1 LDLCIFLLL
10 DIYMVNQNHLENDN
24 YCLSKIKEGDEHC
37 FNLIF
42 EKYRNQL
49 FSYLYKVTKSRETA
63 EEIVLDVFLKLWH
76 GREAVTEIENLE
88 AFLMRVA
95 HNKAIDFF
103 RAAKRNPTMQQEIW
117 ELMTEAISYET
128 ADKKLLDKNLEE
140 IIESAINQLP
150 PQRRK
155 VYYLRNSDNLSY
167 SEIANELNLSSNTVR
182 NHLAASVKF
191 IKEFLLKNDLLKLMI
206 VFYLEKKF

>member
-1 LDLCIFLLL
+1 MSEDALQYD
-10 DIYMVNQNHLENDN
+10 DN
-24 YCLSKIKEGDEHC
+24 YCLSKMSGGDEYF

-49 FSYLYKVTKSRETA
+49 FAYLFKVTKSRETA

-76 GREAVTEIENLE
+76 GREAVTEIENLG
-88 AFLMRVA
+88 AFLFRVA

-103 RAAKRNPTMQQEIW
+103 RAAKRNPKMQQEIW
-117 ELMTEAISYET
+117 ELISEATSYET
-128 ADKKLLDKNLEE
+128 ADKKLLNKNIEE
-140 IIESAINQLP
+140 LVQSATDQLS

-155 VYYLRNSDNLSY
+155 VYYLRNNEDLSY
-167 SEIANELNLSSNTVR
+167 SEIAKELNLSSLTVR

-191 IKEFLLKNDLLKLMI
+191 IKEFLLKNDLLKLVI
-206 VFYLEKKF
+206 VFCLGKKF

>member
-1 LDLCIFLLL
+1 MLPMNDKVPL
-10 DIYMVNQNHLENDN
+10 YEDN
-24 YCLSKIKEGDEHC
+24 YCLSMMKEGNEHF
-37 FNLIF
+37 FNLLF

-49 FSYLYKVTKSRETA
+49 FNYLFKVTKSRETA

-88 AFLMRVA
+88 AFLFRVA

-117 ELMTEAISYET
+117 ELISEAISYET
-128 ADKKLLDKNLEE
+128 ADKKLLDRNMEE
-140 IIESAINQLP
+140 MVKTAVNQLS

-155 VYYLRNSDNLSY
+155 VYYLRNSEDLSY
-167 SEIANELNLSSNTVR
+167 GEIAKELNLSTNTVR
-182 NHLAASVKF
+182 NHLAASMQF
-191 IKEFLLKNDLLKLMI
+191 IREFLLKNDLLKLMI
-206 VFYLEKKF
+206 AFYLEKKF

>member
-1 LDLCIFLLL
+1 MNDKVPL
-10 DIYMVNQNHLENDN
+10 YEDN
-24 YCLSKIKEGDEHC
+24 YCLSMMKEGNEYF
-37 FNLIF
+37 FNLLF

-49 FSYLYKVTKSRETA
+49 FNYLFKVTKSRETA

-88 AFLMRVA
+88 AFLFRVA

-117 ELMTEAISYET
+117 ELITEAISYET
-128 ADKKLLDKNLEE
+128 ADKKLLDRNMEE
-140 IIESAINQLP
+140 MVKTAVNQLS

-155 VYYLRNSDNLSY
+155 VYYLRNSGDLSY
-167 SEIANELNLSSNTVR
+167 GEIAKELNLSTNTVR
-182 NHLAASVKF
+182 NHLAASMQF
-191 IKEFLLKNDLLKLMI
+191 IREFLLKNDLLKLMI
-206 VFYLEKKF
+206 AFYLGKKF

>member
-1 LDLCIFLLL
+1 MTNDALQYDDRHCLLK
-10 DIYMVNQNHLENDN
+10 MSGGE
-24 YCLSKIKEGDEHC
+24 EHF

-42 EKYRNQL
+42 EKYRNRL
-49 FSYLYKVTKSRETA
+49 FVYLFKVTKSRETA

-88 AFLMRVA
+88 AFLFRVA

-117 ELMTEAISYET
+117 ELITEAVSYET
-128 ADKKLLDKNLEE
+128 ADKKLLDKN
-140 IIESAINQLP
+140 IEGIVAAAVNQLS

-155 VYYLRNSDNLSY
+155 VYYLRNSEELSY
-167 SEIANELNLSSNTVR
+167 GEIASALNLSTNTVR
-182 NHLAASVKF
+182 NHLAASIQF
-191 IKEFLLKNDLLKLMI
+191 IRTFLLKNDLLKLMI
-206 VFYLEKKF
+206 VFYVEKKF

>member
-1 LDLCIFLLL
+1 
-10 DIYMVNQNHLENDN
+10 MVNQNQLDNDK
-24 YCLSKIKEGDEHC
+24 YCLSKIKEGDEHY

-49 FSYLYKVTKSRETA
+49 FSYLFKVTKSRETA

-76 GREAVTEIENLE
+76 GREAVAEIENLE

-103 RAAKRNPTMQQEIW
+103 RAAKRNPTVQQEIW

-155 VYYLRNSDNLSY
+155 VYYLRNSEDLSY

-191 IKEFLLKNDLLKLMI
+191 IKEFLLKNDLVKLMI
-206 VFYLEKKF
+206 ALYLEKKF